1 MSDERKLILYIAT
14 SLDGYIATE
23 NDDLGFLDRITEEGE
38 DYGYNAF
45 IATVDT
51 VIMGRRTYDKVV
63 SMGVPDPHPERTL
76 YVITRTPRA
85 TQGMI
90 HFHSGD
96 VLELVRKLKAEPGK
110 DLYCD
115 GGATLVDTLIKNDLI
130 DRYCISVVPV
140 LLGGGVRLFRDGR
153 PDQPVRLTESRAFPK
168 GVVQSWYERVR

>member
-23 NDDLGFLDRITEEGE
+23 NDDLSFLDLITEEGE

-51 VIMGRRTYDKVV
+51 VIMGRKTYDKVV
-63 SMGVPDPHPERTL
+63 SLVVPDPHPERTL
-76 YVITRTPRA
+76 YVITRTPR
-85 TQGMI
+85 TSQGNI

-130 DRYCISVVPV
+130 DRYCITQVPV
-140 LLGGGVRLFRDGR
+140 LLGGAVPLFRDGR
-153 PDQPVRLTESRAFPK
+153 PTHALRLIESHSFPT

>member
-1 MSDERKLILYIAT
+1 MPDKRTLILYIAT

-23 NDDLGFLDRITEEGE
+23 NDDLGFLDRIAQEGE

-45 IATVDT
+45 TETVDT
-51 VIMGRRTYDKVV
+51 VIMGRKTYDKVV
-63 SMGVPDPHPERTL
+63 AMGFPDPHPERTL

-85 TQGMI
+85 SQGKI

-110 DLYCD
+110 DIYCD

-153 PDQPVRLTESRAFPK
+153 PEQTLRLVESRSYPK
-168 GVVQSWYERVR
+168 GMVQSWYERMR